1 MPPRALTVDA
11 CRGLNPPVYPVEEY
25 RDPNPDWNPK
35 KAVHLLDFDV
45 SKAKRVLILTTT
57 RSDIF
62 QKGNNY
68 ARRLATHGYRM
79 FFSFC
84 FLI

>member
-1 MPPRALTVDA
+1 MPPCALTVDA

-45 SKAKRVLILTTT
+45 SKAERVLGIGLVADEKKGVDAYIGIDKLT
-57 RSDIF
+57 RDMLEDF
-62 QKGNNY
+62 KV
-68 ARRLATHGYRM
+68 RDW
-79 FFSFC
+79 
-84 FLI
+84 